1 MAHHFI
7 MLQLNSF
14 GLRGAKNY
22 GMVNLYIYIN
32 IYIYIHTYIY
42 IYILYMLLY
51 KKITPLQSC
60 LNPPDNL

>member
-42 IYILYMLLY
+42 VYIYIYIYYICYSIKKLL
-51 KKITPLQSC
+51 PSRAA
-60 LNPPDNL
+60 